1 MGGRH
6 THTHTSLSN
15 VCYYLLHFQTST
27 FASGSQMCDLQQ
39 KLVTIKSEFYLKKKK
54 AKTELLIKI
63 FLGGTMNQKRN
74 SVTRRGTAYQ

>member
-1 MGGRH
+1 
-6 THTHTSLSN
+6 
-15 VCYYLLHFQTST
+15 
-27 FASGSQMCDLQQ
+27 MCDLQQ
-39 KLVTIKSEFYLKKKK
+39 KLVTIKSEFDLKKKK